1 MALAHKLMRSQRS
14 AYSDLYPYIY
24 LNRANLS
31 RGLFTIINL
40 GWSVIWLSRPVA
52 HVSSFYGADQQ
63 VKQVNLLLKQLHRNL
78 YLFSI
83 IREGQYNSHM
93 SNFADSQ
100 DQNPITRRSFLQGL
114 GALGITGLSGCSL
127 FKERPKPPVVALVLG
142 SGAARGFAHI
152 GVIKALE
159 AQGIRP
165 NVVLGS
171 SAGSVIAALYA
182 SGYSGLELNRI
193 GLNLDEA
200 ALADWAYP
208 FAGRFGGL
216 IKGDALQSMVNR
228 EVQNRPIEQMT
239 TPLGI
244 VATDLQS
251 GKGILFRRGD
261 TGLAVRASCAVP
273 GIFQPAVIQ
282 GREYVDGGLVAPVP
296 VRYAQEMGANFVIA
310 VNISSDTSSF
320 NASGTL
326 GLLQQTISIMQ
337 QNINQYELA
346 RADIVITPQLK
357 QMGSTDFRARNAA
370 ILAGE
375 LAAQEKITEI
385 KEKLKRN

>member
-1 MALAHKLMRSQRS
+1 
-14 AYSDLYPYIY
+14 
-24 LNRANLS
+24 
-31 RGLFTIINL
+31 
-40 GWSVIWLSRPVA
+40 
-52 HVSSFYGADQQ
+52 
-63 VKQVNLLLKQLHRNL
+63 
-78 YLFSI
+78 
-83 IREGQYNSHM
+83 
-93 SNFADSQ
+93 
-100 DQNPITRRSFLQGL
+100 
-114 GALGITGLSGCSL
+114 
-127 FKERPKPPVVALVLG
+127 
-142 SGAARGFAHI
+142 
-152 GVIKALE
+152 
-159 AQGIRP
+159 
-165 NVVLGS
+165 
-171 SAGSVIAALYA
+171 
-182 SGYSGLELNRI
+182 
-193 GLNLDEA
+193 
-200 ALADWAYP
+200 
-208 FAGRFGGL
+208 
-216 IKGDALQSMVNR
+216 MVNR